1 MLVKI
6 NEDIRV
12 KDSVKELTVP
22 TLTHCVHECIWY
34 LQQNCSGITYQ
45 REKQFCTISNS
56 TELMSS
62 PYPVDTYLWK
72 SKLNGELLFI
82 NSVGDGCLVK
92 Y

>member
-1 MLVKI
+1 MLVKMD
-6 NEDIRV
+6 EDIRV
-12 KDSVKELTVP
+12 KDSVKEFTVP

-45 REKQFCTISNS
+45 REKQSCTISNS

-62 PYPVDTYLWK
+62 PHPVDTYLWK
-72 SKLNGELLFI
+72 SKLNGEQLVGFILLG
-82 NSVGDGCLVK
+82 N